1 MARRME
7 ASLEHGVAMSG
18 LTPET
23 LPGIQQAL
31 RDADLDGW
39 LFFEFRGLNPIALRM
54 LGIEA
59 VLSRRIFVLVPRDG
73 VPMAITHNI
82 EQHVWRDWPAGW
94 GRKKYSAW
102 PDLERLLKELVQG
115 KRVAM
120 EYSPGDAVPYLD
132 RVPGGVL
139 EMVRAAGA
147 TVSSS
152 AELVSQFNAT
162 WTAEHQASHVRV
174 AEHLAAIANDA
185 FDWVASEVHAG
196 RRVHEH
202 EVQGRILGKFVNLGL
217 TTYSPPNVSFGAN
230 AADPHYEPTI
240 ARPVTI
246 EGSGALLIDL
256 WAREPGMPY
265 ADQTWMAHLGA
276 PSAKAQEIWRA
287 IRDARDE
294 AIAYLKVHIASGTP
308 IRGADVDNVT
318 RKVIVDRGFGP
329 YFTHR
334 TGHSMD
340 SREIHGSGP
349 NLDDLESRDV
359 RLLIDRVAFSIEPGV
374 YIPGEIGMRTEVNAF
389 IDGRSVLVTPTNIQ
403 KELIVL

>member
-1 MARRME
+1 MA
-7 ASLEHGVAMSG
+7 G
-18 LTPET
+18 LTQET

-54 LGIEA
+54 LGIDA

-73 VPMAITHNI
+73 VPVAITHNI
-82 EQHVWRDWPAGW
+82 EQHVWRDWPAAW
-94 GRKKYSAW
+94 KREKYSAW
-102 PDLERLLKELVQG
+102 PDLESLLGRIVKG

-162 WTAEHQASHVRV
+162 WTAEHLASHVRV
-174 AEHLAAIANDA
+174 AEHLSVIAHDA
-185 FDWVASEVHAG
+185 FDWVASEIRAG
-196 RRVHEH
+196 RGVHEH

-230 AADPHYEPTI
+230 AADPHYEPTG
-240 ARPVTI
+240 ARPVRI
-246 EGSGALLIDL
+246 EGNGPLLIDL
-256 WAREPGMPY
+256 WAREPDMPY
-265 ADQTWMAHLGA
+265 ADQTWMAHLGP
-276 PSAKAQEIWRA
+276 PSDRAQKIWMT

-294 AIAYLKVHIASGTP
+294 AITYLKVHLASGTP

-318 RKVIVDRGFGP
+318 RKVIVDRGFGEF
-329 YFTHR
+329 FTHR

-374 YIPGEIGMRTEVNAF
+374 YIAGEIGMRTEVNAYV
-389 IDGRSVLVTPTNIQ
+389 DGRSLLVTPKEIQ
-403 KELIVL
+403 QDLIVL